1 VWNYE
6 TNGYKRKQTQRL
18 MLVGPLINSDS
29 RINLKKQH
37 KSINDD
43 EIAINERCFGLKYV
57 EV

>member
-1 VWNYE
+1 
-6 TNGYKRKQTQRL
+6 